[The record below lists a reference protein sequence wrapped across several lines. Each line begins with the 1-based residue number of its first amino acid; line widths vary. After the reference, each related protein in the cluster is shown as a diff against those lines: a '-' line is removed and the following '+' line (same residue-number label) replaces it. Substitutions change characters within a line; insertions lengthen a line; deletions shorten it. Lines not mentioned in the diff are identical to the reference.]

1 MGELFDEI
9 VQLLAVV
16 AHTGHKGVDVS
27 ALLLAGDL
35 REKSILRRKGTE
47 IVLVKKGI
55 RSDVAAG
62 TNGKAEL
69 KRQLPCIRS
78 RHRETYPFIS
88 VLSKAMPV
96 ICTLTTVLSPVMSS
110 TLTATWSCTFLAT
123 TVTP

>member
-1 MGELFDEI
+1 MGELLDEI

-47 IVLVKKGI
+47 IILVKKGV

-78 RHRETYPFIS
+78 RHRG
-88 VLSKAMPV
+88 
-96 ICTLTTVLSPVMSS
+96 LTPSYRSYQRQCP
-110 TLTATWSCTFLAT
+110 
-123 TVTP
+123 